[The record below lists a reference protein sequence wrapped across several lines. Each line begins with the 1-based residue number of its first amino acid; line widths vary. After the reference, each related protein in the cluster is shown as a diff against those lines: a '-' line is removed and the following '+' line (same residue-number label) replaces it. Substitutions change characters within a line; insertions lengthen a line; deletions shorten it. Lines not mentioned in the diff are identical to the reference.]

1 MVLYFITA
9 SKNKFQEVKAIL
21 DEIEQLNLDL
31 PELQEL
37 DAKKIIEDKL
47 KKALDNHPDKE
58 FIVED
63 TSLYINSLN
72 GLPGPLIKWFLKSVG
87 ENGIY
92 NLSPNGD
99 AEAKT
104 IIGYTK
110 NENEFH
116 FFEGSIKGKIV
127 FPRGKNG
134 FGWDRIFQPSGHN
147 KTFAEMTKEEKF
159 KISMRTV
166 AVNKLKNFL
175 SK

>member
-1 MVLYFITA
+1 MLWA
-9 SKNKFQEVKAIL
+9 S
-21 DEIEQLNLDL
+21 
-31 PELQEL
+31 
-37 DAKKIIEDKL
+37 
-47 KKALDNHPDKE
+47 
-58 FIVED
+58 
-63 TSLYINSLN
+63 
-72 GLPGPLIKWFLKSVG
+72 SV
-87 ENGIY
+87 
-92 NLSPNGD
+92 
-99 AEAKT
+99 
-104 IIGYTK
+104 IGYLQLTK
-110 NENEFH
+110 WLILRDELHMLSSGNENEFH